1 MANPIDRIGSLQ
13 RGQGQGQ
20 SGSIKRR
27 RSTGFDQ
34 ALERMLR
41 DSPTPQVDHKESGK
55 PGEIHFSRHAEARL
69 QSRGIELTE
78 EDKQQ
83 LSSAF
88 DQLADRGAKESLV
101 LTGDRAY
108 VVGVPKR
115 TVITAMSRSEAL
127 GTIFTNIDSTFVAS

>member
-1 MANPIDRIGSLQ
+1 MTDRIDRAGPLQ
-13 RGQGQGQ
+13 GGHGQARPV
-20 SGSIKRR
+20 KRR
-27 RSTGFDQ
+27 RSPGFDQ

-41 DSPTPQVDHKESGK
+41 DRSTPQVENKESGK
-55 PGEIHFSRHAEARL
+55 PGEINFSRHAEARL

-101 LTGDRAY
+101 LMGDRAY

-127 GTIFTNIDSTFVAS
+127 GTIFTNIDSTFVAG

>member
-1 MANPIDRIGSLQ
+1 MVNPIDRINPAAGGRTQ
-13 RGQGQGQ
+13 PRPAKKPG
-20 SGSIKRR
+20 
-27 RSTGFDQ
+27 STGFDQ

-41 DSPTPQVDHKESGK
+41 DRPPPPLEQQQPAESG
-55 PGEIHFSRHAEARL
+55 EIKFSRHAEARL
-69 QSRGIELTE
+69 QSRGIELSE
-78 EDKQQ
+78 EDRQQ

-101 LTGDRAY
+101 LMGDRAY